1 MSIPASLAAN
11 PRLDRWVGFEEPGLV
26 RIAVGKVE
34 YGQGAMT
41 GLAQIAAEE
50 LDVGMD
56 RLDVVN
62 PETDLSPDEGLTVG
76 SMSTESSGAS
86 IRFACAEARAL
97 FVAAAARRLGCDP
110 AEIEIDDGA
119 FLAGGEPSG
128 LDYWA
133 LAPEVDLAVAPTG
146 EVTPKPPSKHKIVGR
161 DHGRLDLPA
170 KVFGAAYLHDL
181 AQPGMLHARV
191 LRQPGFHARLAGLD
205 EAAIRRAAGD
215 ETVEILRE
223 ANFVAFLSES
233 EAAANAAIGAA
244 EQSARW
250 DDARD
255 LSPALSE
262 TASLKALPAQSFPS
276 PEPPPER
283 SNRRRHTAG
292 YSRPYIAHGSM
303 GPSCGLA
310 VFDDGQL
317 TVWTHAQG
325 VYPLRMLIAR
335 VCGVEPAS
343 IKVIHTQGAGTYG
356 HNGSDDAAI
365 DAAVIAVRRPGKPI
379 RVLWRREDEFGHE
392 PVGTAMHVE
401 LTAELDAGGRIAD
414 YATEIWSG
422 SHTGGRGR
430 CLAETALGLPP
441 APPIVPPPN
450 LPAGVRFSGGILNA
464 IPSYDIPA
472 RRVTEHVV
480 QAPVRTSSLRGL
492 GGPVNTYANE
502 CFIDELAE
510 LAGED
515 PVAFRLAQISDP
527 RAIHVVTRTAQLC
540 GWDKRGPAATGR
552 GLGFAYCRYRDR
564 GAYVAAAVALTV
576 DTEVRLDHMWCVTDC
591 GQVINPDGAKNQL
604 EGGMIMAASWA
615 LKEQVRLAGRGIATI
630 TWDDY
635 PILRFDEVPPVD
647 VELVMDQQDQRSS
660 GTGEVSLGPAMAA
673 IGNAVAHALGA
684 RLRDLPFTR
693 ERIARALLASDS

>member
-1 MSIPASLAAN
+1 MTIPASLAAN
-11 PRLDRWVGFEEPGLV
+11 PRLDRWVGFEAPGLV
-26 RIAVGKVE
+26 RVAFGKVE

-50 LDVGMD
+50 LDVDLD

-86 IRFACAEARAL
+86 VRFACAEVRAV
-97 FVAAAARRLGCDP
+97 FVAAAARKLGCAPD
-110 AEIEIDDGA
+110 ALDIEDGV
-119 FLAGGEPSG
+119 FLADGEPTG
-128 LDYWA
+128 LDYWV

-146 EVTPKPPSKHKIVGR
+146 EATPKPPERHRIVGR
-161 DHGRLDLPA
+161 RADRLDLPP

-181 AQPGMLHARV
+181 SQPGMLHARV
-191 LRQPGFHARLAGLD
+191 LRQPGFRAKLAGLD
-205 EAAIRRAAGD
+205 EAAIRHAAGGAQVD
-215 ETVEILRE
+215 ILRE
-223 ANFVAFLSES
+223 ANFVAVLSES

-244 EQSARW
+244 EQGAKW

-255 LSPALSE
+255 LAPALSE
-262 TASLKALPAQSFPS
+262 TASLKELPAQSFPS
-276 PEPPPER
+276 PEPPPEP
-283 SNRRRHTAG
+283 SNRRRLTAG

-310 VFDDGQL
+310 AFDDGQL

-325 VYPLRMLIAR
+325 VYPLRMLLAR
-335 VCGVEPAS
+335 VCGLEPAN

-356 HNGSDDAAI
+356 HNGSDDAAM
-365 DAAVIAVRRPGKPI
+365 DAAVIAMRRPGKPI

-414 YATEIWSG
+414 YQTEIWSG

-430 CLAETALGLPP
+430 CLAETALGLP
-441 APPIVPPPN
+441 APPPPTPPPN
-450 LPAGVRFSGGILNA
+450 LPAGARFSGGILNA

-527 RAIHVVTRTAQLC
+527 RAITVVKRTAELAR
-540 GWDKRGPAATGR
+540 WAHRGPAGTGK

-576 DTEVRLDHMWCVTDC
+576 ETEVKLDHMWCVTDC

-615 LKEQVRLAGRGIATI
+615 LKEQVRLAGPGIATL

-635 PILRFDEVPPVD
+635 PILRFDQVPPVT
-647 VELVMDQQDQRSS
+647 VELVMDQQHQRSS
-660 GTGEVSLGPAMAA
+660 GTGEVSLGPALAA

-693 ERIARALLASDS
+693 ERIARALLA